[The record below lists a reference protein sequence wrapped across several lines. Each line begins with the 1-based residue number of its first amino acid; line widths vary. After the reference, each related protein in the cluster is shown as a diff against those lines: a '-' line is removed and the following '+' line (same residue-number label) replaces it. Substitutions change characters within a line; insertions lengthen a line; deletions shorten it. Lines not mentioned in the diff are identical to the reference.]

1 MDSKVKVAVIG
12 AGYWGKNLIRNF
24 NDLGAL
30 SAICESDPAQLEA
43 FHEKYPAAKSLRL
56 LDEALS
62 DDGIDAICI
71 STPAETHYNIVRR
84 GLMADKHVFVEKP
97 LCLEAQQGQ
106 ELVELAEEKGLVLMV
121 GHLLHY
127 HPVVVKLKKLI
138 NDGDLG
144 RLQYIYSNR
153 LNLGKIRT
161 EENILWSFA
170 PHDISLLLSFTGQK
184 PQSVTALGSN
194 FLNKSNADVTVST
207 FSFPSG
213 VSAHIFVSWLHP
225 FKEQMLVIVGDR
237 SMAVFDDTAPQ
248 DKLLL
253 FPHSIMWK
261 DGMPIPD
268 KKEAVVVDYEK
279 TEPLREECAH
289 FLQCVADGKT
299 PLTDGREGLAVLEV
313 LAACQQSMAN
323 DGQMVRMDP
332 KPTQAPEY
340 MLHPSAII
348 DHNVKIGKGTKVWH
362 FSHIL
367 SGCTIGKKC
376 NIGQNVVVGPD
387 VTVGDGCKIQNNV
400 SVYKGVTL
408 EDNVFCGPSMVF
420 TNVFNPRANI
430 SRMDQARPTLVREG
444 ATIGANATVVCG
456 HTLGKYCFI
465 GAGAVVTKDVP
476 DHALMFG
483 NPATI
488 HGYVCECGERL
499 TEKGDGLFECGQCG
513 LQYRLDREAMELLP

>member
-1 MDSKVKVAVIG
+1 MQSTVKVAVIG

-24 NDLGAL
+24 DNLGAL
-30 SAICESDPAQLEA
+30 RIICENDASHLEP
-43 FHEKYPAAKSLRL
+43 FREQYPEAKFVSRTE
-56 LDEALS
+56 DALA
-62 DDGIDAICI
+62 DGAIDAVCI
-71 STPAETHYNIVRR
+71 STPAETHYDIVRR
-84 GLMADKHVFVEKP
+84 SLLAGKHVFVEKP
-97 LCLEAQQGQ
+97 LCLEAQQGL
-106 ELVELAEEKGLVLMV
+106 ELVELAEEKGLTLMV

-138 NDGDLG
+138 ADGDLG

-153 LNLGKIRT
+153 LNLGKIRS

-170 PHDISLLLSFTGQK
+170 PHDISLLLAFTGQK
-184 PQSVTALGSN
+184 PESVTALGSN

-207 FSFPSG
+207 FSFRSG

-225 FKEQMLVIVGDR
+225 FKEQKLVIVGDR
-237 SMAVFDDTAPQ
+237 SMAVFDDTEPQ

-268 KKEAVVVDYEK
+268 KKEAVVVDYDR

-289 FLQCVADGKT
+289 FLHCAATGQK

-323 DGQMVRMDP
+323 DGQMVRMEP
-332 KPTQAPEY
+332 RPVHAPEY
-340 MLHPSAII
+340 MLHTSAVI
-348 DHNVKIGKGTKVWH
+348 DHDVTIGKGTKVWH

-367 SGCTIGKKC
+367 PGSTIGRKC
-376 NIGQNVVVGPD
+376 NIGQNVVIGPD
-387 VTVGDGCKIQNNV
+387 VTIGDGCKIQNNV

-408 EDNVFCGPSMVF
+408 EDDVFCGPSMVF

-430 SRMDQARPTLVREG
+430 SRMDEVRSTLVKRG
-444 ATIGANATVVCG
+444 ASIGANATVVCG
-456 HTLGKYCFI
+456 HTLGRYCFI

-488 HGYVCECGERL
+488 HGYICKCGEKL
-499 TEKGDGLFECGQCG
+499 SHVDDTHYACGACGEKYELDQQTLGLS
-513 LQYRLDREAMELLP
+513 